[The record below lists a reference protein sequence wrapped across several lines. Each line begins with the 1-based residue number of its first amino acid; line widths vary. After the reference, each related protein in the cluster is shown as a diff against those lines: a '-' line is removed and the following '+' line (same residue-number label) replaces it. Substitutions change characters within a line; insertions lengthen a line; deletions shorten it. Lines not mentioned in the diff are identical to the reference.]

1 MTDYQS
7 GRDRSLVAEARADKA
22 EAELLTDTFNESTGL
37 TWLWSILFGPIYF
50 WVHGFVGR
58 GFVLLAICIV
68 TLGFGVFFAPFLA
81 YPGWKKRARRKA
93 ENMTLISRARRG

>member
-37 TWLWSILFGPIYF
+37 TWLWSILF
-50 WVHGFVGR
+50 
-58 GFVLLAICIV
+58 AICIV